1 MLRLGGSVITLSQ
14 INSSVVK
21 GETIED
27 TIQTLCCY
35 CDGIVMRHPT
45 KGSLNDASKVCTKAL
60 INAGTQAS
68 YALVNHILSLTY
80 NTHLPLYILKQVMES
95 VSIPLK
101 LSSMYTPSSLN

>member
-60 INAGTQAS
+60 INAGIYWPHIHYTTIYSSWYIPHTLIHTS
-68 YALVNHILSLTY
+68 YLHIPR
-80 NTHLPLYILKQVMES
+80 HR
-95 VSIPLK
+95 
-101 LSSMYTPSSLN
+101 

>member
-60 INAGTQAS
+60 INAGI
-68 YALVNHILSLTY
+68 YWPHI
-80 NTHLPLYILKQVMES
+80 H
-95 VSIPLK
+95 
-101 LSSMYTPSSLN
+101 